1 MQRVI
6 NSKNETRAGKLSN
19 NNNNKTLKN
28 KQILVLYPLHS
39 TFRKKDI
46 CSVAS

>member
-6 NSKNETRAGKLSN
+6 NSKNETRAGKLS